1 MVVATLGNV
10 IFEVYDGKIFT
21 PKGISGSTGSDWATH
36 DVVHGKTTREW
47 IGPKA
52 MKYSFEVLLR
62 AQDGVPPRRTLDQLQ
77 AMAESNNAFWFVVG
91 GQTVGKNPF
100 VLTEISEEWGAT
112 LQDGRLIACTVS
124 LTLEE
129 YR

>member
-47 IGPKA
+47 IGPRTA
-52 MKYSFEVLLR
+52 YPR
-62 AQDGVPPRRTLDQLQ
+62 AGHWTNCKRWRR
-77 AMAESNNAFWFVVG
+77 
-91 GQTVGKNPF
+91 
-100 VLTEISEEWGAT
+100 AT
-112 LQDGRLIACTVS
+112 THFGLWWAAKQWAKTRLC
-124 LTLEE
+124 
-129 YR
+129 